1 MRIAGLVAAAAILAG
16 TSTVA
21 SGAPL
26 APTDRDRDVVIA
38 ANGIRQGDG
47 RVFYPTGE
55 IDPDT
60 LVIIP
65 DEDGVLPGGLSVAK
79 GRQILEAEGGDGLA
93 AAIAEADAERVSPMA
108 ASNTFIT
115 GFRPEW
121 SEFRHFSGLIGTND
135 SVVANYR
142 FAPQVGTQQWVC
154 AKGLGY
160 YKGYNGSEF
169 GVWSNWYDLG
179 CKKAGGVLWKI
190 TAVPWGNVAA
200 VPTARFQSQHYHM
213 IANGEWGF

>member
-1 MRIAGLVAAAAILAG
+1 M
-16 TSTVA
+16 
-21 SGAPL
+21 
-26 APTDRDRDVVIA
+26 
-38 ANGIRQGDG
+38 
-47 RVFYPTGE
+47 
-55 IDPDT
+55 
-60 LVIIP
+60 
-65 DEDGVLPGGLSVAK
+65 
-79 GRQILEAEGGDGLA
+79 
-93 AAIAEADAERVSPMA
+93 SPMA

-169 GVWSNWYDLG
+169 GGVWSNWYDLG
-179 CKKAGGVLWKI
+179 CKKAGGGFSGRSLQFRGATSPPSRLLDSSPSI
-190 TAVPWGNVAA
+190 T
-200 VPTARFQSQHYHM
+200 T
-213 IANGEWGF
+213 